1 MPFSPPESYQ
11 GRNMHGLAG
20 LQVIPNEF
28 IFIPKVNFGIM
39 PMPANKLDNETQLK
53 LDYIVCAIGIT
64 NLLRVT

>member
-1 MPFSPPESYQ
+1 
-11 GRNMHGLAG
+11 MHGLAG